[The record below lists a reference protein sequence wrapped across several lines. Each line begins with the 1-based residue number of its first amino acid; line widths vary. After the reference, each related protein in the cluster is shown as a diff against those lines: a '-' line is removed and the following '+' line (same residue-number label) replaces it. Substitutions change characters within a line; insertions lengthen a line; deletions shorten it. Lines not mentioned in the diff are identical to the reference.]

1 MPSAAQ
7 WERVGGSAD
16 TVDRVVGRVDTE
28 AGEGHDSATR
38 RAIEQQLRDLA
49 GLGAMAWADPQL
61 AWGWIKRAVEL
72 SSPEERARLDRA
84 TYAEQTAATLA
95 LWEALGNAYRA
106 MDLPP
111 TSDPAYV
118 LAFTSR
124 TIGGDT
130 RIWCEA
136 GAWFQEVRPYLY
148 TGTDGVTCSTIHGR
162 LGLAPD
168 GTVVRTYLD
177 PPVPVSDYTHW
188 EHRLLPHRVYDW
200 AAVSFHHECMTRTD
214 FSGCR
219 RYTTHVFPAL
229 RWYFDLAGEVARA
242 LAARGVLKT
251 TFQSF
256 RYVLSKNLATAAEV
270 DGSGS
275 SLLSRMGLTTA
286 SVTRVSAELAGRASD
301 SVAHAAETARA
312 DTLAGVD
319 RWGEAVAGAAGII
332 TFAVPGV
339 GPLIAGVMGLGV
351 AAVRLIATV
360 IPLAAADDRDLFG
373 RTRPVMERGSITGG
387 SVDQRPTHD
396 VQAPPGWRRII
407 ITRLGTD
414 GVGELDG
421 GAVAEGAGR
430 RPPVAGTATDGA
442 GVMVPR
448 PGGETDVDPA
458 PPPPAPSGPPDDD
471 GQPGT
476 MYGAPPRDDGPGL
489 GTVAVGAA
497 GVGVL
502 VWWFSRKGG

>member
-28 AGEGHDSATR
+28 PGEGHDGATR
-38 RAIEQQLRDLA
+38 RAIERQLRDLA
-49 GLGAMAWADPQL
+49 GLGALAWADPQL

-72 SSPEERARLDRA
+72 STPEERARLDRA

-130 RIWCEA
+130 RVWCEA
-136 GAWFQEVRPYLY
+136 GAWFREVQPYLY

-177 PPVPVSDYTHW
+177 PTVPVSDYSHW

-200 AAVSFHHECMTRTD
+200 AAVSFHHECLTRTD

-219 RYTTHVFPAL
+219 RYTTHVFPPL
-229 RWYFDLAGEVARA
+229 RWYFDLAAEVARA

-251 TFQSF
+251 AFQSF

-270 DGSGS
+270 DGSET
-275 SLLSRMGLTTA
+275 SLLSRMGLTTGNILR
-286 SVTRVSAELAGRASD
+286 VTSELAGRASD

-319 RWGEAVAGAAGII
+319 RWGAAVGAAAPVLAL
-332 TFAVPGV
+332 AVPGV

-373 RTRPVMERGSITGG
+373 RTRPVMERRSITGG
-387 SVDQRPTHD
+387 SDVEPPNHD
-396 VQAPPGWRRII
+396 VPAPPGWRRII

-421 GAVAEGAGR
+421 GAMGPR
-430 RPPVAGTATDGA
+430 RPTGPKAPGSTEGGAASGAEKPARDGA
-442 GVMVPR
+442 GGPLWPTEGGADPYREDPR
-448 PGGETDVDPA
+448 P
-458 PPPPAPSGPPDDD
+458 SG
-471 GQPGT
+471 
-476 MYGAPPRDDGPGL
+476 PPRDDGPGL

-502 VWWFSRKGG
+502 AWWLSRKGG